1 MINLSRAGSGMIP
14 PVDPL
19 TAVPATSRSRLDDP
33 FLPPWVP
40 PFILA
45 AALFVRIY
53 EAWAY
58 FLNPDEALHNLLA
71 SQDSVRMAYH
81 AALTQAHPPLL
92 ILMLYYWRWLG
103 HSELILRLPSVL
115 AGTAACWFA
124 YQWLKLVT
132 SRPAAFLGL
141 LLFAFAPSLVGL
153 SAEVRQYAL
162 LLFFT
167 SACLYL
173 SELALQHNSAPC
185 MILFSLSLYG
195 ALLSH
200 YSSLIFA
207 FTLGIY
213 MLVRFYPYR
222 RNLRLFAVW
231 GVGQIAA
238 LALVIYFLLTHVAHL
253 REVGMAQGI
262 SDTWLRKSFFH
273 AGENHVSTFIA
284 GQTLRVFTFLLSHG
298 VGGTLALIAFVIG
311 IVSLL
316 RKKIAPSEN
325 APSTRQLALLLLL
338 PFAVNCGAALAGVYP
353 YGATRHNSLL
363 GLFGL
368 SGACIGLAVRRTTRW
383 WSTPLIVTACLA
395 FCNFFPAPAPLI
407 KAKNHRRI
415 LMERTLSALHTSAAP
430 ESTFLLDYESALVLG
445 YYACGHGVVQI
456 FPPYQSFVPKD
467 CGPYKVFSARPEEWK
482 FTAVDFPGQ
491 YARFAQ
497 SYPAEAKKENW
508 MFNTGWI
515 ADSDTR
521 DLEKLLQQD
530 GCLPQHFGENIF
542 ICQFEIRE
550 VGLTNSSPTPF
561 KSTPQ

>member
-1 MINLSRAGSGMIP
+1 MTLP
-14 PVDPL
+14 PKQPAAL
-19 TAVPATSRSRLDDP
+19 PATSRLGQNDP
-33 FLPPWVP
+33 PLPPWLP
-40 PFILA
+40 AFILA
-45 AALFVRIY
+45 AALIARLY

-71 SQDSVRMAYH
+71 SQDSLRMAYR

-92 ILMLYYWRWLG
+92 ILVLYYWRSLG
-103 HSELILRLPSVL
+103 HSELMLRLPSVL

-132 SRPAAFLGL
+132 DRSAAFLGL

-173 SELALQHNSAPC
+173 SERALQHNSALC

-213 MLVRFYPYR
+213 LLVRLYPYSR
-222 RNLRLFAVW
+222 HLRLFAIW
-231 GVGQIAA
+231 GIGQIAA
-238 LALVIYFLLTHVAHL
+238 LALVTFFLLTHVAHL
-253 REVGMAQGI
+253 RQVGMAQGI
-262 SDTWLRKSFFH
+262 SETWLRKSFFH
-273 AGENHVSTFIA
+273 PGENHAALFIA
-284 GQTLRVFTFLLSHG
+284 RQTLRVFTFLLSHG

-311 IVSLL
+311 MVSLL
-316 RKKIAPSEN
+316 RQRKVSPENRPS
-325 APSTRQLALLLLL
+325 PRQLALLLLL
-338 PFAVNCGAALAGVYP
+338 PFAVNCAAALAGAYP

-363 GLFGL
+363 ALFGL
-368 SGACIGLAVRRTTRW
+368 SGACIGLTAWRPARW
-383 WSTPLIVTACLA
+383 WSTPLIVAACLV

-415 LMERTLSALHTSAAP
+415 LMEHAIGALRASAAP
-430 ESTFLLDYESALVLG
+430 GSTFFADYESALVLG
-445 YYACGHGVVQI
+445 YYACGHGLVQI
-456 FPPYQSFVPKD
+456 FPPYESFVPNR

-482 FTAVDFPGQ
+482 FTANDFLEQ
-491 YARFAQ
+491 YRLFAQ
-497 SYPAEAKKENW
+497 SYPTEAGPMEAGKKLW
-508 MFNTGWI
+508 MFDTGWI

-521 DLEKLLQQD
+521 DLEKLLQSD
-530 GCLPQHFGENIF
+530 ECSPQHFGENIF
-542 ICQFEIRE
+542 ICQFAIRE
-550 VGLTNSSPTPF
+550 TAPSNSDPR
-561 KSTPQ
+561 

>member
-1 MINLSRAGSGMIP
+1 MIP
-14 PVDPL
+14 PPQPSKVL
-19 TAVPATSRSRLDDP
+19 PATSRLGQHDAPPHSW
-33 FLPPWVP
+33 LPAC
-40 PFILA
+40 ILT
-45 AALFVRIY
+45 AALIARLY
-53 EAWAY
+53 QAWAY

-71 SQDSVRMAYH
+71 SQNSVRMAYH

-92 ILMLYYWRWLG
+92 ILVLYYWRSLG
-103 HSELILRLPSVL
+103 HSELMLRLPSVL

-132 SRPAAFLGL
+132 DRSTAFLGL

-162 LLFFT
+162 LLFFA

-173 SELALQHNSAPC
+173 SERALQHNSAPC

-213 MLVRFYPYR
+213 LLVRLYPYGVR
-222 RNLRLFAVW
+222 LRLFAVW
-231 GVGQIAA
+231 GIGQIAA
-238 LALVIYFLLTHVAHL
+238 LALVAYFLLTHVAHL

-262 SDTWLRKSFFH
+262 SETWLRKSFFH
-273 AGENHVSTFIA
+273 PAQNHALIFIA
-284 GQTLRVFTFLLSHG
+284 AQTLRVFTFLLSHG
-298 VGGTLALIAFVIG
+298 VAGTLALIAFLIG
-311 IVSLL
+311 IVSLF
-316 RKKIAPSEN
+316 RKKTSSAENRPS
-325 APSTRQLALLLLL
+325 PRQLALLLVL
-338 PFAVNCGAALAGVYP
+338 PFAVNCAAALAGAYP

-363 GLFGL
+363 ALFGL
-368 SGACIGLAVRRTTRW
+368 SGACIGLTTWKPARW
-383 WSTPLIVTACLA
+383 WSTPLIVAACLA

-415 LMERTLSALHTSAAP
+415 LMERAIDALHASAAP
-430 ESTFLLDYESALVLG
+430 GSTFFADYESALVLG

-456 FPPYQSFVPKD
+456 FPPYQSFVPND
-467 CGPYKVFSARPEEWK
+467 CGPYKIFSARPEEWK
-482 FTAVDFPGQ
+482 FTAEDFSDQ
-491 YARFAQ
+491 YGRFAQ
-497 SYPAEAKKENW
+497 SYPGVVGPVEAGPVDAEKKLW

-521 DLEKLLQQD
+521 ALEKFLRQD
-530 GCLPQHFGENIF
+530 GCSPQHFGENIF
-542 ICQFEIRE
+542 ICQFAVRE
-550 VGLTNSSPTPF
+550 AAPPSNPNPH
-561 KSTPQ
+561 